1 MTSFGYV
8 KVESK
13 FLADRIWSIDS
24 DLESLIKKENSP
36 KAIALSMTVNRI
48 TGSKEVANLL
58 HKCGHGISYADIR
71 HLNKSWANEV
81 TINTNQILPS
91 TLSIGK
97 SIHVAIDNSDGKQQT
112 ITGSK
117 TTHYTNGVAFQLHTS
132 NPTEK
137 VSTQNIEKT
146 ECAVFLKDR
155 LEITVILRESRKFVL
170 IHYQVLLIASAVTI

>member
-1 MTSFGYV
+1 
-8 KVESK
+8 
-13 FLADRIWSIDS
+13 
-24 DLESLIKKENSP
+24 
-36 KAIALSMTVNRI
+36 MTVNRI

-137 VSTQNIEKT
+137 VST
-146 ECAVFLKDR
+146 
-155 LEITVILRESRKFVL
+155 
-170 IHYQVLLIASAVTI
+170 